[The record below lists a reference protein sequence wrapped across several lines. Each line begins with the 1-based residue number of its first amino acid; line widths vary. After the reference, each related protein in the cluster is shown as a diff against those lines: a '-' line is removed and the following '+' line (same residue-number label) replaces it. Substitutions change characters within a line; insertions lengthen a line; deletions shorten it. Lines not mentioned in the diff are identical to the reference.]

1 MRPRS
6 RPCGSIRTLA
16 EAHVAR
22 GWVHARA
29 LEWPEAERAFR
40 EAIRLN
46 PKLIAA
52 YTSLAIS
59 TLQPLGRLDDADRL
73 LREAG
78 RVDPHAQ
85 SVPLTLGRVLLYANR
100 PAEAIDVLE
109 PLEPA
114 RNTDANF
121 LLVDV
126 FLGRA
131 LVQVGRA
138 TEALPLLERHR
149 QRLVDP
155 ATTPD
160 PWAAWAYA
168 ALARRADA
176 EALATTNDHLP
187 FRRAIINGALG
198 RDERMFHGLEE
209 MAEREPQRL
218 PQLLRAPEL
227 AGYRRDPRFRRLVER
242 LRLDGAPW

>member
-1 MRPRS
+1 M
-6 RPCGSIRTLA
+6 
-16 EAHVAR
+16 AR

-46 PKLIAA
+46 PKLTAA
-52 YTSLAIS
+52 YTSLAIP
-59 TLQPLGRLDDADRL
+59 TLQPLGDPPDDADRL

-78 RVDPHAQ
+78 RSGPARPERAADVGPGSAGT
-85 SVPLTLGRVLLYANR
+85 PTGRPKR
-100 PAEAIDVLE
+100 STVLE

-149 QRLVDP
+149 QRLVYIRLQRP
-155 ATTPD
+155 TPGRRGR
-160 PWAAWAYA
+160 YA

-176 EALATTNDHLP
+176 EALAATNDHLP
-187 FRRAIINGALG
+187 FRRAIINGAPRAG
-198 RDERMFHGLEE
+198 RAHVPRSRGN
-209 MAEREPQRL
+209 R
-218 PQLLRAPEL
+218 RARAAAP
-227 AGYRRDPRFRRLVER
+227 AAATPRT
-242 LRLDGAPW
+242 